1 MNKEIKKLDIEKLFG
16 GKVKLTPIHYENPV
30 KELFEYGEAVE
41 RGRKI
46 RREME
51 NAREKSVN

>member
-1 MNKEIKKLDIEKLFG
+1 MITLGKKIDIEKIFG
-16 GKVKLTPIHYENPV
+16 GKVKLIPIHYDNPV

-46 RREME
+46 LKDMQ
-51 NAREKSVN
+51 EKSKM